1 MCSSYRL
8 NVFQENMHLS
18 GDEFTLTLDSKR
30 NNFERVILIGFAS
43 VGTAI
48 EHQKYL
54 LEKEK
59 IKQTLIPE
67 TVTIIVNIPVTR
79 NNLII
84 SVSASSIL
92 IEKFST
98 GRIDSKQF
106 MQEIKDSI
114 QTL

>member
-18 GDEFTLTLDSKR
+18 DDEFTLTLDSKR

-43 VGTAI
+43 IGTAI

-84 SVSASSIL
+84 SASASSIL

>member
-1 MCSSYRL
+1 
-8 NVFQENMHLS
+8 MHLS
-18 GDEFTLTLDSKR
+18 DDEFTLTLDSKR
-30 NNFERVILIGFAS
+30 NSFERVILIGFAS
-43 VGTAI
+43 VGTAMK
-48 EHQKYL
+48 HQKYL

-67 TVTIIVNIPVTR
+67 IVTIIVKIPVTR

-84 SVSASSIL
+84 SASAPAIL

-106 MQEIKDSI
+106 MREIKDSI